1 MATICEFGT
10 APDQAKD
17 GFEGIGVVEATE
29 TEILKMFFADNV
41 RLVKGASLGTNRY
54 EFFVMTRRE
63 QNAMAT
69 KTDKERIAA
78 SP

>member
-29 TEILKMFFADNV
+29 TEILKMFFADV
-41 RLVKGASLGTNRY
+41 RLVKGASLDDGTNRY
-54 EFFVMTRRE
+54 EFFVMTRE
-63 QNAMAT
+63 GAKCDGN
-69 KTDKERIAA
+69 KN
-78 SP
+78 